1 MNKRINVLSV
11 QANSKETDRLQ
22 RVVARLVATSPA
34 GVNLLLIGGFRY
46 RLLDNSQRFS
56 VAIEYH
62 WGGELDAKQQE
73 LLALCRRVILGQV
86 RRELG
91 YEGSVS
97 VRTGPDADSP
107 NARFVDLRFWKG
119 NIHIEIPLEVT
130 QIVCLDP
137 SIIRTAGGTV
147 HPTPSDA
154 DLIESKVIAVLN
166 RIFLQH
172 RDLVD
177 IFLLGQQNL
186 RVSRSPGA
194 HEKPCFWAQK
204 RREWRISVWSLLSS
218 TRRGCPCNP
227 WSKAKNSSLPRLAAR
242 CDILSHIGRSGHA
255 VEVCHFGPHIVPHS
269 HLSLRR
275 QTAPGFAP
283 PGSSRSWRKW
293 NSARRW
299 SLRG

>member
-1 MNKRINVLSV
+1 MALRV
-11 QANSKETDRLQ
+11 QANSLETDRLQ

-56 VAIEYH
+56 VDIDYH
-62 WGGELDAKQQE
+62 WGGDLDAKQQE
-73 LLALCRRVILGQV
+73 LQALCRRGILGQV

-97 VRTGPDADSP
+97 VGTGRDADSP
-107 NARFVDLRFWKG
+107 NARFVDLRFLKG
-119 NIHIEIPLEVT
+119 TTHIEVPLEVT

-166 RIFLQH
+166 RTFLQH

-177 IFLLGQQNL
+177 IFLYGDKLRQDSPARLKQKLVKMELRPEMVAQRLKNLQENREYHATAIQKVIDQQMNPTVAQQMNSGGGGRAVLESALNL
-186 RVSRSPGA
+186 IL
-194 HEKPCFWAQK
+194 KD
-204 RREWRISVWSLLSS
+204 
-218 TRRGCPCNP
+218 CPP
-227 WSKAKNSSLPRLAAR
+227 
-242 CDILSHIGRSGHA
+242 
-255 VEVCHFGPHIVPHS
+255 
-269 HLSLRR
+269 
-275 QTAPGFAP
+275 
-283 PGSSRSWRKW
+283 
-293 NSARRW
+293 
-299 SLRG
+299 

>member
-1 MNKRINVLSV
+1 M
-11 QANSKETDRLQ
+11 Q

-34 GVNLLLIGGFRY
+34 GVSLLLIGAFRY

-56 VAIEYH
+56 VGIDYH
-62 WGGELDAKQQE
+62 WGGDSDAKQQE

-91 YEGSVS
+91 YEGAVF
-97 VRTGPDADSP
+97 VRTGPDTDSP

-119 NIHIEIPLEVT
+119 STHIEIPLEVT

-166 RIFLQH
+166 RTFLQH

-177 IFLLGQQNL
+177 IFLYGDKL
-186 RVSRSPGA
+186 RPDS
-194 HEKPCFWAQK
+194 
-204 RREWRISVWSLLSS
+204 
-218 TRRGCPCNP
+218 
-227 WSKAKNSSLPRLAAR
+227 AAR
-242 CDILSHIGRSGHA
+242 LKQKLARMELRPEVAAQRLRDLQENHEYHATAIQKVIDQQMDSTVAQQMNSGGGGRAVLDSALNLILQ
-255 VEVCHFGPHIVPHS
+255 VC
-269 HLSLRR
+269 
-275 QTAPGFAP
+275 P
-283 PGSSRSWRKW
+283 P
-293 NSARRW
+293 
-299 SLRG
+299 

>member
-1 MNKRINVLSV
+1 MVNQHTNASKV
-11 QANSKETDRLQ
+11 QLKTQETDRLQ
-22 RVVARLVATSPA
+22 RVIARLVAISPA

-56 VAIEYH
+56 VDIDYH
-62 WGGELDAKQQE
+62 WGGDLEAKQRE

-119 NIHIEIPLEVT
+119 RSHIEIPLEIT
-130 QIVCLDP
+130 QILCLDP
-137 SIIRTAGGTV
+137 PTIRTASGTV

-177 IFLLGQQNL
+177 LFLYGDKLRPDSPARLKQKLAKMELRPELVAQRLKDLQENHEYHATAIQKVIDQQMDSTVAQQMNSGGGGGAVLGLALNL
-186 RVSRSPGA
+186 ILKV
-194 HEKPCFWAQK
+194 C
-204 RREWRISVWSLLSS
+204 
-218 TRRGCPCNP
+218 
-227 WSKAKNSSLPRLAAR
+227 LP
-242 CDILSHIGRSGHA
+242 
-255 VEVCHFGPHIVPHS
+255 
-269 HLSLRR
+269 
-275 QTAPGFAP
+275 
-283 PGSSRSWRKW
+283 
-293 NSARRW
+293 
-299 SLRG
+299 

>member
-1 MNKRINVLSV
+1 MQTKT
-11 QANSKETDRLQ
+11 QETDRLQ
-22 RVVARLVATSPA
+22 RVVARLVAISPA

-56 VAIEYH
+56 VDIDYH
-62 WGGELDAKQQE
+62 WGGDLEAKQRE

-107 NARFVDLRFWKG
+107 NARFVDLRFWKSDV
-119 NIHIEIPLEVT
+119 HVEIPLEVT
-130 QIVCLDP
+130 RILCLDP
-137 SIIRTAGGTV
+137 SIIRTASGTV

-177 IFLLGQQNL
+177 IFLYGDKLRPDSPARLKQKLAKMELRPETVAQRLKDLQGNREYHAAAIQKVIDEQVESTVAQQMNSGGGGRAVLDSALNL
-186 RVSRSPGA
+186 
-194 HEKPCFWAQK
+194 
-204 RREWRISVWSLLSS
+204 
-218 TRRGCPCNP
+218 
-227 WSKAKNSSLPRLAAR
+227 
-242 CDILSHIGRSGHA
+242 ILKVR
-255 VEVCHFGPHIVPHS
+255 
-269 HLSLRR
+269 
-275 QTAPGFAP
+275 P
-283 PGSSRSWRKW
+283 P
-293 NSARRW
+293 
-299 SLRG
+299 